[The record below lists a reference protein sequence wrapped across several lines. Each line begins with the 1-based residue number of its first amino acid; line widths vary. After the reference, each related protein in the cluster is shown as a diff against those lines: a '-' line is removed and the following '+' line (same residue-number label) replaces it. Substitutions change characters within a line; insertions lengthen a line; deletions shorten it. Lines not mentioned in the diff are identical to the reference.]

1 MAPRFRVI
9 DTGLRGARHNIAFD
23 QALIDAR
30 AAGNIPDTIRFLHF
44 HESAL
49 VGIHQV
55 LSHEVRLDYCRDEGI
70 EVARRI
76 TGGGGLYLDPGQL
89 GWELVFDRASLG
101 LRKLDDITRRICE
114 AAALGLRTFGVEARF
129 RPRND
134 IEVDGRK
141 ISGTGGVFDGDI
153 VFFQGTLL
161 VDFNVERMIT
171 ALKVPV
177 DKLASHDVASARQRV
192 TSLTELL
199 GEAMPD
205 EDAIHQALLDGFAE
219 GLGITPAWGEITE
232 AEEALAQQLYDDEIG
247 SDDFVAMRDVPEAGN
262 GVVTASL
269 TKRAGTLRADIR
281 LEGSHDERIREVL
294 LSGDAFISP
303 ARTLYDL
310 EAALRG
316 VATADA
322 GPAVE
327 AFFANHSAALGGL
340 APADFRS
347 LIEAALQQLSFEVG
361 GHHLRGHWIGPRD
374 GDTPALVFLHEAL
387 GCTRLWRDVPYA
399 IAKAS
404 GLGALVYDRLGSGDS
419 DPLSLPHSRD
429 YLIEEATESLPRVLD
444 ALSLDRVVLV
454 GHSDGATIALIA
466 AGAMPERIAGV
477 VALAPHLFNEPR
489 TLSAI
494 QDQIEAFESGDLKQ
508 RLARYHGSKTNALFA
523 RLVDAWTG
531 GGLRHWGAEPWL
543 GRIHCPVLTINGTE
557 DPYFGAAQTKAIRA
571 AIPGRLDTLA
581 VPDCG
586 HSPQQQARQATLTAA
601 TAFVRDIV
609 NGPALA
615 DKATVVTE

>member
-1 MAPRFRVI
+1 
-9 DTGLRGARHNIAFD
+9 
-23 QALIDAR
+23 
-30 AAGNIPDTIRFLHF
+30 
-44 HESAL
+44 
-49 VGIHQV
+49 
-55 LSHEVRLDYCRDEGI
+55 
-70 EVARRI
+70 
-76 TGGGGLYLDPGQL
+76 
-89 GWELVFDRASLG
+89 
-101 LRKLDDITRRICE
+101 LRKL
-114 AAALGLRTFGVEARF
+114 GVDAQF

-161 VDFNVERMIT
+161 VDFDVERMIA

-177 DKLASHDVASARQRV
+177 DKLARHDVASARQRV
-192 TSLTELL
+192 VSLTELF

-205 EDAIHQALLDGFAE
+205 EDSIRQALLDGFAE
-219 GLGITPAWGEITE
+219 GLGIAAVWGEIT
-232 AEEALAQQLYDDEIG
+232 AGEEALAQDIHDDEIG
-247 SDDFVAMRDVPEAGN
+247 GDDFVAMRDVPEAGN

-269 TKRAGTLRADIR
+269 TRPAGTLRADIR

-294 LSGDAFISP
+294 LSGDAFVSP

-316 VATADA
+316 VAVADA
-322 GPAVE
+322 GATVD
-327 AFFANHSAALGGL
+327 AFFASHSASLGGL
-340 APADFRS
+340 APADFRKVV
-347 LIEAALQQLSFEVG
+347 EAALQQLTFEVG
-361 GHHLRGHWIGPRD
+361 GHRLRGHWIGPRE
-374 GDTPALVFLHEAL
+374 GQAPALVFLHEAL
-387 GCTRLWRDVPYA
+387 GCSRLWRDVPHA
-399 IAKAS
+399 IAKAT

-429 YLIEEATESLPRVLD
+429 YLIEEATQSLPCVLD
-444 ALSLDRVVLV
+444 ALSLERVILV

-477 VALAPHLFNEPR
+477 VALAPHLFSEPQ
-489 TLSAI
+489 TLAAI
-494 QDQIEAFESGDLKQ
+494 RSQIEAFESGDLKQ
-508 RLARYHGSKTNALFA
+508 RLARYHASKTETLFA

-543 GRIHCPVLTINGTE
+543 AQIRCPVLAIRGTQ
-557 DPYFGAAQTKAIRA
+557 DPYFSAAQTAALQA
-571 AIPGRLDTLA
+571 AISGALETLA
-581 VPDCG
+581 LPDCG
-586 HSPQQQARQATLTAA
+586 HSPHQQARQATLAAA

-615 DKATVVTE
+615 KASKVVTG

>member
-1 MAPRFRVI
+1 MTRRFRVI
-9 DTGLRGARHNIAFD
+9 DTGLRRARHNIAFD

-30 AAGNIPDTIRFLHF
+30 ADGDIPDTIRFLRF
-44 HESAL
+44 SPSAL

-55 LSHEVRLDYCRDEGI
+55 LSHEVRLDYCRQEGI

-89 GWELVFDRASLG
+89 GWELVFHRGSLG
-101 LRKLDDITRRICE
+101 LKRLDEITRRICE
-114 AAALGLRTFGVEARF
+114 AAALGLRRLGVEAQF

-161 VDFNVERMIT
+161 VDFDVERMIA

-177 DKLASHDVASARQRV
+177 DKLTRHDVASARQRV

-199 GEAMPD
+199 GTAVPD
-205 EDAIHQALLDGFAE
+205 EGAVQQALLDGFAE
-219 GLGITPAWGEITE
+219 GLGIEPAWGEITPG
-232 AEEALAQQLYDDEIG
+232 EEALAQELYDDEIG
-247 SDDFVAMRDVPEAGN
+247 SDDFVAMRDLPEAGD

-269 TKRAGTLRADIR
+269 TRRAGTLRADVR

-294 LSGDAFISP
+294 LSGDAFVSP

-316 VATADA
+316 IAIGDA
-322 GPAVE
+322 GATTD
-327 AFFANHSAALGGL
+327 AFFAARSAALGGL

-347 LIEAALQQLSFEVG
+347 LIEAALQQLTFEVAG
-361 GHHLRGHWIGPRD
+361 QRLRGHWIGPQD
-374 GDTPALVFLHEAL
+374 IGAPALVFLHEAL
-387 GCTRLWRDVPYA
+387 GCTRLWRDVPHA
-399 IAKAS
+399 IAKAT

-419 DPLSLPHSRD
+419 DPLALPHSRD
-429 YLIEEATESLPRVLD
+429 YLIEEATDSLPAVLD
-444 ALSLDRVVLV
+444 AKGLDRVILI

-466 AGAMPERIAGV
+466 AGSMPGRVAGV
-477 VALAPHLFNEPR
+477 VALAPHLFSEPQ
-489 TLSAI
+489 TLGAI
-494 QDQIEAFESGDLKQ
+494 QGQIEAFENGDLKQ
-508 RLARYHGSKTNALFA
+508 RLARYHGSKTDALFA

-531 GGLRHWGAEPWL
+531 AGLRHWGAEPWL
-543 GRIHCPVLTINGTE
+543 AKIECPVLTISGAE
-557 DPYFGAAQTKAIRA
+557 DPYFTNAQAEAIRT
-571 AIPGRLDTLA
+571 AIPGHLNTLA
-581 VPDCG
+581 LPDCG
-586 HSPQQQARQATLTAA
+586 HSPHQQARQATLAVT
-601 TAFVRDIV
+601 TAFVRDLL
-609 NGPALA
+609 NSPTLA
-615 DKATVVTE
+615 SEPKVVTG